1 MKIQW
6 IAALAVIAVALTSGT
21 ALAQKKVPAAAGKA
35 CLTAK
40 QTCATDCNA
49 AGYCIRMVCEA
60 GKWKKTVFGCVGT
73 LCPPKC

>member
-6 IAALAVIAVALTSGT
+6 VAALAVIAMALTSGT

-40 QTCATDCNA
+40 QTCATDCNTA
-49 AGYCIRMVCEA
+49 NYCIRMVCEA
-60 GKWKKTVFGCVGT
+60 GKWKKTVVGCFGT

>member
-40 QTCATDCNA
+40 QTCASDCNA

>member
-6 IAALAVIAVALTSGT
+6 VAALAVIAMALTSGT

-40 QTCATDCNA
+40 QTCSTDCNA
-49 AGYCIRMVCEA
+49 AGYCLRMVCAA
-60 GKWKKTVFGCVGT
+60 GKWEKRMVGCFGT
-73 LCPPKC
+73 MCPPKC

>member
-6 IAALAVIAVALTSGT
+6 IAALACLAVALTPGT
-21 ALAQKKVPAAAGKA
+21 SLAQKKAPAAAGKA

-40 QTCATDCNA
+40 QTCSTDCNA
-49 AGYCIRMVCEA
+49 AGYCLRMVCAA
-60 GKWKKTVFGCVGT
+60 GKWEKRMVGCLGA

>member
-21 ALAQKKVPAAAGKA
+21 AFAQKKVSAAAGKA

>member
-1 MKIQW
+1 MKILW
-6 IAALAVIAVALTSGT
+6 IAALAGLAVALTPGA
-21 ALAQKKVPAAAGKA
+21 ALAQKKAPAAAGKA

-49 AGYCIRMVCEA
+49 ANYCIRMVCEA
-60 GKWKKTVFGCVGT
+60 GKWRKTVFGCVGA